1 MNSFNLKDISDQS
14 GKVAVV
20 TGANDGLG
28 FETTKFFASKGIEVV
43 MACRN
48 LEKALVAKNKILSI
62 IATAKLDIIP
72 LDLKSL
78 NAVHKFVDTFNTKYK
93 RLDILVNNAGI
104 MIPPFSL
111 TEDGF
116 ESQMGVNYFSHFLLT
131 NLLLNQLKSTPNS
144 RVVSLSS
151 IAHKSGKI
159 DFNNINSKG
168 KYNKVAAY
176 SQSKLACLIFAK
188 ELNKRL
194 EEKNKSILS
203 VAAHPGVSATNLF
216 QFLPTWFKVVA
227 PIFEPLFSH
236 SPEKAALPIIV
247 AALHPEIN
255 GGDYIG
261 PGGFNEMKG
270 KPTLAKSTPIANDE
284 EVAEKLWALSEKLT
298 NNNFNI

>member
-1 MNSFNLKDISDQS
+1 MGSYNLKDIKNQS
-14 GKVAVV
+14 GKLAIV

-28 FETTKFFASKGIEVV
+28 FETTKFFVSKEIEVV

-48 LEKALVAKNKILSI
+48 LDKANTAMQAIKKKLPHAKLSI
-62 IATAKLDIIP
+62 IKLDLSSLDSVHNFVDSFNSKFDK
-72 LDLKSL
+72 LDL
-78 NAVHKFVDTFNTKYK
+78 
-93 RLDILVNNAGI
+93 LVNNAGI

-131 NLLLNQLKSTPNS
+131 NLLMDKLKGTPNS

-159 DFNNINSKG
+159 DFDNINSKG

-176 SQSKLACLIFAK
+176 SQSKLACLIFSK
-188 ELNKRL
+188 ELDRRVKKGNF
-194 EEKNKSILS
+194 SILS
-203 VAAHPGVSATNLF
+203 VAAHPGVSTTNLF
-216 QFLPTWFKVVA
+216 QFLPTWVKIIS

-236 SPEKAALPIIV
+236 SPEKAAQTIIV
-247 AALHPEIN
+247 AALHDAIS

-261 PGGFNEMKG
+261 PSGFNEMKG
-270 KPTLAKSTPIANDE
+270 KPGQAKSTELANDK
-284 EVAEKLWALSEKLT
+284 EVAKQLWSLSEQLT
-298 NNNFNI
+298 DNTFNI

>member
-1 MNSFNLKDISDQS
+1 MGSYKLEDIKSQN
-14 GKVAVV
+14 GKVAIV

-28 FETTKFFASKGIEVV
+28 LETTRFFVSKDIQVV

-48 LEKALVAKNKILSI
+48 LEKANLAMQSIKEKNPKAKLSI
-62 IATAKLDIIP
+62 IH
-72 LDLKSL
+72 LDLSSL
-78 NAVHKFVDTFNTKYK
+78 NSVHNFVDTFNSQHD
-93 RLDILVNNAGI
+93 RLDLLVNNAGI

-131 NLLLNQLKSTPNS
+131 GLLIDLLKSTPNS

-159 DFNNINSKG
+159 DFDNINSKG

-188 ELNKRL
+188 ELDRRL
-194 EEKNKSILS
+194 RKCNSTTLS

-216 QFLPTWFKVVA
+216 QFLPTWFKVVSPILE
-227 PIFEPLFSH
+227 PIFSH
-236 SPEKAALPIIV
+236 PPQKAAQSIIV
-247 AALHPEIN
+247 AALHESIS

-261 PGGFNEMKG
+261 PSGFNEMKG
-270 KPTLAKSTPIANDE
+270 SPGKAKSAKLANAQK
-284 EVAEKLWALSEKLT
+284 VAKKLWSISEKLT
-298 NNNFNI
+298 DNTFNI